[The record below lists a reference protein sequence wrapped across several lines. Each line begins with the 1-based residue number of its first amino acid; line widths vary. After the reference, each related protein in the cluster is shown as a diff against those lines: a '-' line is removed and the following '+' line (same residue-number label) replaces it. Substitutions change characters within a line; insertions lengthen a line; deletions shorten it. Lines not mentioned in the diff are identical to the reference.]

1 MAFFVLSIKKKHTK
15 KKNHTHTHTHTH
27 KKLGSIAPL
36 FAVHVRRLAALPL
49 AFARSVTRAE
59 AERCMFASALFLS
72 LAGGR

>member
-1 MAFFVLSIKKKHTK
+1 MAFFVLSIKKKHTQK
-15 KKNHTHTHTHTH
+15 KTTHTHTHTHT
-27 KKLGSIAPL
+27 KLGSIAPL